1 MATMDP
7 TLSGFALGLLLAA
20 AKVGA
25 IGTFAFG
32 IAWWRS
38 RQKVRRL
45 EATLPDPAILAE
57 RLANLEQ
64 MADYSASRLDRLLE
78 TQDALSRQLAAPPAK
93 TSVPEPR

>member
-1 MATMDP
+1 
-7 TLSGFALGLLLAA
+7 
-20 AKVGA
+20 
-25 IGTFAFG
+25 
-32 IAWWRS
+32 
-38 RQKVRRL
+38 VRRL

-64 MADYSASRLDRLLE
+64 MADYSASQLDRLLE